1 MNVLDAMK
9 EHRLFCDGGMGSLLQ
24 AAGLAAGELPERWN
38 LSHPEVI
45 TNVHR
50 KYLAAGS
57 LLGSFAGNTG
67 LSGAASA

>member
-38 LSHPEVI
+38 TTI
-45 TNVHR
+45 R
-50 KYLAAGS
+50 KVSICLEKNKC
-57 LLGSFAGNTG
+57 L
-67 LSGAASA
+67 